1 VSTSATAVPTPSMSR
16 VPRDFYEDLVRVSQG
31 NRAGFLT
38 ERERWLRALPVEA
51 REELL
56 FEFEMLLRGMERY
69 VQLHDNGVIDAQDK
83 PLVSRDFREELK
95 DVRATL
101 SQAIRLARHLLD
113 PDSDQKL
120 QFRRYVETQLA
131 DDNTRRSRIEG
142 ELDQETPQESLF
154 VLRQSFESLRNLI
167 DHLLQLPVCGLSLFN
182 DVGNLV
188 LREIVLNRYFRP
200 FRLNEFRLEYD
211 RLRSVRLLTLL
222 STVPAETRPLFTT
235 AYLSLFRL
243 LHCLAYVSQDAQG
256 PIPRRVRV
264 LLALVRSEA
273 LSLVGYLKNELAH
286 KAGPKP
292 LQAACLRAARD
303 IARETERIAREVLV
317 ELDRDRAAA
326 ARASYAFTQLF
337 QAQVVALTEALSPG
351 STSGE
356 APFEQLASP
365 MEAAERLRK
374 DLWVFSQLCRAAEG
388 HLRNDDVVAAEAVIS
403 SIVAFLGYFQDG
415 SYQLLR
421 YVDYEA
427 FDRFSALLTELPWPP
442 EGPAVRTRL
451 IEDLRAFSMV
461 LENTFAAVSRRAQL
475 RGFNFDRAEA
485 ELLRDRFLAAT
496 R

>member
-1 VSTSATAVPTPSMSR
+1 V
-16 VPRDFYEDLVRVSQG
+16 
-31 NRAGFLT
+31 
-38 ERERWLRALPVEA
+38 
-51 REELL
+51 
-56 FEFEMLLRGMERY
+56 
-69 VQLHDNGVIDAQDK
+69 
-83 PLVSRDFREELK
+83 
-95 DVRATL
+95 
-101 SQAIRLARHLLD
+101 
-113 PDSDQKL
+113 
-120 QFRRYVETQLA
+120 
-131 DDNTRRSRIEG
+131 
-142 ELDQETPQESLF
+142 
-154 VLRQSFESLRNLI
+154 
-167 DHLLQLPVCGLSLFN
+167 
-182 DVGNLV
+182 
-188 LREIVLNRYFRP
+188 
-200 FRLNEFRLEYD
+200 
-211 RLRSVRLLTLL
+211 
-222 STVPAETRPLFTT
+222 ETRPLFTT

-273 LSLVGYLKNELAH
+273 LSLVGYLKNELAP

-356 APFEQLASP
+356 APFEQLASS

-485 ELLRDRFLAAT
+485 ELLRDRFLVAT

>member
-1 VSTSATAVPTPSMSR
+1 VSTAPVVHPPRASR
-16 VPRDFYEDLVRVSQG
+16 VPRDFYEDFVRFSQG
-31 NRAGFLT
+31 SQAGFLA

-56 FEFEMLLRGMERY
+56 FEFEMLLRGLERY
-69 VQLHDNGVIDAQDK
+69 VHQEDNGVTDAQEQ
-83 PLVSRDFREELK
+83 PLVTRDFREELK
-95 DVRATL
+95 DIRATL

-131 DDNTRRSRIEG
+131 DDRGLRSRIEG
-142 ELDQETPQESLF
+142 ERKQETPQESLF

-167 DHLLQLPVCGLSLFN
+167 DHLLQLPVCGLSLFT

-200 FRLNEFRLEYD
+200 CRLTEFRLEYD
-211 RLRSVRLLTLL
+211 RLRSARLLELL
-222 STVPAETRPLFTT
+222 ATVPAETRPLFTT
-235 AYLSLFRL
+235 VYLGLFRL

-273 LSLVGYLKNELAH
+273 LSLVGYLKNEIAPR
-286 KAGPKP
+286 AGPKP

-303 IARETERIAREVLV
+303 IARETERIARDILV

-337 QAQVVALTEALSPG
+337 QAQVVALTEALAPG
-351 STSGE
+351 SASGE
-356 APFEQLASP
+356 APFEQLVSATES
-365 MEAAERLRK
+365 AERLRR

-388 HLRNDDVVAAEAVIS
+388 NLRNDNVPAAEAVIS

-451 IEDLRAFSMV
+451 IEDLRGFSQV

-475 RGFNFDRAEA
+475 RGFSFDREEA
-485 ELLRDRFLAAT
+485 ERLRDRFLAEGS
-496 R
+496 

>member
-1 VSTSATAVPTPSMSR
+1 MSTASAAQPPRASR
-16 VPRDFYEDLVRVSQG
+16 VPLDFYEELVRASQG
-31 NRAGFLT
+31 SQAGFLA

-56 FEFEMLLRGMERY
+56 FEFEMLLRGVERY
-69 VQLHDNGVIDAQDK
+69 VHQQDNGVTDAQEQ
-83 PLVSRDFREELK
+83 PLVTRDFREELK
-95 DVRATL
+95 DIRATL

-131 DDNTRRSRIEG
+131 DDRGLRSRIEG
-142 ELDQETPQESLF
+142 ERKQETPQESLF

-167 DHLLQLPVCGLSLFN
+167 DHLLQLPVCGLSLFT

-200 FRLNEFRLEYD
+200 CRLTEFRLEYD
-211 RLRSVRLLTLL
+211 RLRSARLLALL
-222 STVPAETRPLFTT
+222 ATVPTETRPLFTT
-235 AYLSLFRL
+235 AYLGLFRL

-273 LSLVGYLKNELAH
+273 LSLAGYLKNELAPR
-286 KAGPKP
+286 AGPKP

-303 IARETERIAREVLV
+303 IARETERIARDILV

-337 QAQVVALTEALSPG
+337 QTQVVSLTEALSPG
-351 STSGE
+351 SMAGE
-356 APFEQLASP
+356 APFEQLVSATES
-365 MEAAERLRK
+365 AERLRR
-374 DLWVFSQLCRAAEG
+374 DLWVFSQLCRAGEN
-388 HLRNDDVVAAEAVIS
+388 HLRNDNVPAAEAVIS

-451 IEDLRAFSMV
+451 IEDLRGFSLV

-475 RGFNFDRAEA
+475 RGFNFDREEA
-485 ELLRDRFLAAT
+485 ERLRDRFLSESH
-496 R
+496 

>member
-1 VSTSATAVPTPSMSR
+1 MSTTVTAVQPPHTSR
-16 VPRDFYEDLVRVSQG
+16 VPRDFYEDLIRASQG
-31 NRAGFLT
+31 PQAGFLS

-56 FEFEMLLRGMERY
+56 FEFEMLLRGVERY
-69 VQLHDNGVIDAQDK
+69 VHLDDGVIDTQDQ
-83 PLVSRDFREELK
+83 PLVTRDFREELK

-113 PDSDQKL
+113 PDSTQKL

-131 DDNTRRSRIEG
+131 DDRMRRSRIEG
-142 ELDQETPQESLF
+142 ELVQETPQESLF

-167 DHLLQLPVCGLSLFN
+167 DHLLQLPVCGFSLFN

-188 LREIVLNRYFRP
+188 LREIVLNRFFRP

-222 STVPAETRPLFTT
+222 STVPQETRPLFTT
-235 AYLSLFRL
+235 AYLGLFRL
-243 LHCLAYVSQDAQG
+243 LHYLAYVSQDAQG

-264 LLALVRSEA
+264 LLGLVRSEA
-273 LSLVGYLKNELAH
+273 LSLVGFLKNELAP

-292 LQAACLRAARD
+292 LQAACLRIARD
-303 IARETERIAREVLV
+303 IARETERVSRDILV
-317 ELDRDRAAA
+317 ELDRD
-326 ARASYAFTQLF
+326 
-337 QAQVVALTEALSPG
+337 
-351 STSGE
+351 
-356 APFEQLASP
+356 
-365 MEAAERLRK
+365 
-374 DLWVFSQLCRAAEG
+374 RAAEG

-442 EGPAVRTRL
+442 EGPAMRTRL
-451 IEDLRAFSMV
+451 IEDLRGFSMV

-475 RGFNFDRAEA
+475 RGFTFDRADA

>member
-1 VSTSATAVPTPSMSR
+1 MSSAPAASSPRASR
-16 VPRDFYEDLVRVSQG
+16 VPRDFYEALVRASQG
-31 NRAGFLT
+31 SQAGFLS
-38 ERERWLRALPVEA
+38 ERERWLRALSVDA

-69 VQLHDNGVIDAQDK
+69 VHQQDNGVTAESHEQ
-83 PLVSRDFREELK
+83 PLVTRDFREELK
-95 DVRATL
+95 DIRATL
-101 SQAIRLARHLLD
+101 SQSIRLARHLLD

-131 DDNTRRSRIEG
+131 DDRGLRSRIEG
-142 ELDQETPQESLF
+142 ERQQETPQESLF

-167 DHLLQLPVCGLSLFN
+167 DHLLQLPVCGLSLFT

-200 FRLNEFRLEYD
+200 CRLTEFRLEYD
-211 RLRSVRLLTLL
+211 RVRSARLLALL
-222 STVPAETRPLFTT
+222 ATVPAETRPLFTT
-235 AYLSLFRL
+235 VYLGLFRL
-243 LHCLAYVSQDAQG
+243 LHCLAYVSQDTQG

-264 LLALVRSEA
+264 LLALVRSES
-273 LSLVGYLKNELAH
+273 LSLAGYLKNELAPR
-286 KAGPKP
+286 AGPKP

-303 IARETERIAREVLV
+303 IARETERVAREILV

-326 ARASYAFTQLF
+326 ARASYAFTQLLRN
-337 QAQVVALTEALSPG
+337 QVVALTEALSPG
-351 STSGE
+351 SMVGE
-356 APFEQLASP
+356 APFEQLVSTTECAS
-365 MEAAERLRK
+365 RLRK

-388 HLRNDDVVAAEAVIS
+388 HLRNDDVPASESAIS

-451 IEDLRAFSMV
+451 IADLKGFSQT
-461 LENTFAAVSRRAQL
+461 LEHTFAAVSRRAQL
-475 RGFNFDRAEA
+475 QGFHFDRIEAEA
-485 ELLRDRFLAAT
+485 LRDRFLSTAQ
-496 R
+496 

>member
-1 VSTSATAVPTPSMSR
+1 VSTATAIQSPYTSR
-16 VPRDFYEDLVRVSQG
+16 VPKDFYMELVRASQG
-31 NRAGFLT
+31 NRSGFLT
-38 ERERWLRALPVEA
+38 ERERWLRVLGVEA

-56 FEFEMLLRGMERY
+56 FEFEMLLRGVERY
-69 VQLHDNGVIDAQDK
+69 VQDNGVSTPDEQ
-83 PLVSRDFREELK
+83 PLVTRDFREELK

-101 SQAIRLARHLLD
+101 SQAIRLARHLMD
-113 PDSDQKL
+113 PGSDQKL

-131 DDNTRRSRIEG
+131 DDSVRRSRIED
-142 ELDQETPQESLF
+142 EMDQETPQESLF

-167 DHLLQLPVCGLSLFN
+167 DHLLQLPLVGYNLFN

-200 FRLNEFRLEYD
+200 FRLTEFRLEYD
-211 RLRSVRLLTLL
+211 RLRSVRLLALL
-222 STVPAETRPLFTT
+222 ASVPPETRPLHTT
-235 AYLSLFRL
+235 AYLALFRL
-243 LHCLAYVSQDAQG
+243 LHYLAYVSQDAHG

-264 LLALVRSEA
+264 VLALVRSEA
-273 LSLVGYLKNELAH
+273 LSLAGYLRNELSP
-286 KAGPKP
+286 KAGPNP
-292 LQAACLRAARD
+292 LQAACLRMARD

-337 QAQVVALTEALSPG
+337 QNQVVALTEALSPG

-356 APFEQLASP
+356 APFEQLTAS
-365 MEAAERLRK
+365 MESAERLRK
-374 DLWVFSQLCRAAEG
+374 DLWVFAQLCRTAEG
-388 HLRNDDVVAAEAVIS
+388 HLRDEDVQSAEAVIS

-415 SYQLLR
+415 GYQLLR

-442 EGPAVRTRL
+442 EGPAIRTRL
-451 IEDLRAFSMV
+451 IEDLRGFSQV
-461 LENTFAAVSRRAQL
+461 LENTFAAISRRASL
-475 RGFNFDRAEA
+475 RGFSFDRAEA
-485 ELLRDRFLAAT
+485 ELLRDRFLVSP

>member
-1 VSTSATAVPTPSMSR
+1 MSTTATAVPAPPMSR
-16 VPRDFYEDLVRVSQG
+16 VPRDFYEDLVRASQG
-31 NRAGFLT
+31 NRAGFLS

-243 LHCLAYVSQDAQG
+243 LHCLAYVSQDTQG

-273 LSLVGYLKNELAH
+273 LSLVGFLKNELAP

-303 IARETERIAREVLV
+303 IARETERIAKDVLV

-337 QAQVVALTEALSPG
+337 QTQVVALTEALSPG
-351 STSGE
+351 AATGE

-388 HLRNDDVVAAEAVIS
+388 HLRNEDVTSAEAVIS

-442 EGPAVRTRL
+442 EGPAIRTRL
-451 IEDLRAFSMV
+451 IEDLRGFSQV

-475 RGFNFDRAEA
+475 RGFTFDRAEA

>member
-1 VSTSATAVPTPSMSR
+1 MSTAPVVHPPRASR
-16 VPRDFYEDLVRVSQG
+16 VPRDFYEDFVRFSQG
-31 NRAGFLT
+31 SQAGFLA

-56 FEFEMLLRGMERY
+56 FEFEMLLRGLERY
-69 VQLHDNGVIDAQDK
+69 VHQEDNGVTDAQEQ
-83 PLVSRDFREELK
+83 PLVTRDFREELK
-95 DVRATL
+95 DIRATL

-131 DDNTRRSRIEG
+131 DDRGLRSRIEG
-142 ELDQETPQESLF
+142 ERKQETPQESLF

-167 DHLLQLPVCGLSLFN
+167 DHLLQLPVCGLSLFT

-200 FRLNEFRLEYD
+200 CRLTEFRLEYD
-211 RLRSVRLLTLL
+211 RLRSARLLALL
-222 STVPAETRPLFTT
+222 ATVPAETRPLFTT
-235 AYLSLFRL
+235 VYLGLFRL

-273 LSLVGYLKNELAH
+273 LSLVGYLKNEIAPR
-286 KAGPKP
+286 AGPKP

-303 IARETERIAREVLV
+303 IARETERIARDILV

-351 STSGE
+351 SASGE
-356 APFEQLASP
+356 APYEQLVSATES
-365 MEAAERLRK
+365 AERLRR

-388 HLRNDDVVAAEAVIS
+388 HLRNDNVPSAEAVIS

-451 IEDLRAFSMV
+451 IEDLRGFSQV

-475 RGFNFDRAEA
+475 RGFNFDREEA
-485 ELLRDRFLAAT
+485 ERLRDRFLAEGS
-496 R
+496 

>member
-1 VSTSATAVPTPSMSR
+1 VSTAPAVQPPGMSR
-16 VPRDFYEDLVRVSQG
+16 VPRDFYEELVRASQAK
-31 NRAGFLT
+31 RAGFLS

-56 FEFEMLLRGMERY
+56 FEFEMLLRAVERY
-69 VQLHDNGVIDAQDK
+69 VHLHDNGVIDSQEQ
-83 PLVSRDFREELK
+83 PLVTRDFREELK

-113 PDSDQKL
+113 PGSDQKL

-131 DDNTRRSRIEG
+131 DDRTRRSRIEG

-188 LREIVLNRYFRP
+188 LREIVLNRFFRP
-200 FRLNEFRLEYD
+200 FHLTEFRLEYD

-222 STVPAETRPLFTT
+222 STVPPESRPLFTT
-235 AYLSLFRL
+235 AYLALFRL
-243 LHCLAYVSQDAQG
+243 LHYLDYVSQDSQG
-256 PIPRRVRV
+256 AIPRRVRV
-264 LLALVRSEA
+264 LLALVRVEA
-273 LSLVGYLKNELAH
+273 LSLVGYLKNELAP

-303 IARETERIAREVLV
+303 IARETGRIARDILV

-337 QAQVVALTEALSPG
+337 RNQVVALTDALAPG
-351 STSGE
+351 SASGE
-356 APFEQLASP
+356 APFEQLTSS

-374 DLWVFSQLCRAAEG
+374 DLWVFAQLCRSAEAHLRGEDMQAAES
-388 HLRNDDVVAAEAVIS
+388 VIS
-403 SIVAFLGYFQDG
+403 SLVSFIGYFQDG

-442 EGPAVRTRL
+442 EGPAIRTRL
-451 IEDLRAFSMV
+451 IEDLRGFSQV
-461 LENTFAAVSRRAQL
+461 LESTFAAVSRRAQL
-475 RGFNFDRAEA
+475 RGFTFDRTEA

>member
-1 VSTSATAVPTPSMSR
+1 MSTTVTAVQPPHTSR
-16 VPRDFYEDLVRVSQG
+16 VPRDFYEDLIRASQG
-31 NRAGFLT
+31 PQAGFLS

-56 FEFEMLLRGMERY
+56 FEFEMLLRGVERY
-69 VQLHDNGVIDAQDK
+69 VHLHDGVIDTQDQ
-83 PLVSRDFREELK
+83 PLVTRDFREELK

-113 PDSDQKL
+113 PDSTQKL
-120 QFRRYVETQLA
+120 QFRRYVETQLS
-131 DDNTRRSRIEG
+131 DDRMRRSRIEG
-142 ELDQETPQESLF
+142 ELVQETPQESLF

-167 DHLLQLPVCGLSLFN
+167 DHLLQLPVCGFSLFN

-188 LREIVLNRYFRP
+188 LREIVLNRFFRP

-235 AYLSLFRL
+235 AYLGLFRL
-243 LHCLAYVSQDAQG
+243 LHYLAYVSQDAQG

-264 LLALVRSEA
+264 LLGLVRSEA
-273 LSLVGYLKNELAH
+273 LSLVGFLKNELAP

-292 LQAACLRAARD
+292 LQAACLRIARD
-303 IARETERIAREVLV
+303 IARETERVSRDILV

-326 ARASYAFTQLF
+326 ARASYSFTQLF
-337 QAQVVALTEALSPG
+337 QTQVVTLTEALSPG
-351 STSGE
+351 AASGE
-356 APFEQLASP
+356 APFEQLASST
-365 MEAAERLRK
+365 EAAERLRK

-451 IEDLRAFSMV
+451 IEDLRGFSMV

-475 RGFNFDRAEA
+475 RGFTFDRAEA